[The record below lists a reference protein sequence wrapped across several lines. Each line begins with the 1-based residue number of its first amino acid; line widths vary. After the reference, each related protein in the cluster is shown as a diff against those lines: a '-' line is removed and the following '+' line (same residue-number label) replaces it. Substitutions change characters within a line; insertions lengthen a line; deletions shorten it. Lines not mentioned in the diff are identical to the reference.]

1 VNHDTRSLSNDQPSV
16 GLATNC
22 VLNERECQGSTI
34 NGNVVAYYRVA
45 TDRRSRSGLGLEAQQ
60 QAVRT
65 YLNGSE
71 WTLLGE
77 FTEVESGKGRA
88 RPELA
93 KAMALC
99 MQHKATLVIARLD
112 RLSRNVAF
120 ISGLMAGTEN
130 RFVSLDRPE
139 ASPFELHSYAAVAEQ
154 EARAISARTRAA
166 LQAAKARGV
175 RLGRPRGAR

>member
-1 VNHDTRSLSNDQPSV
+1 M
-16 GLATNC
+16 
-22 VLNERECQGSTI
+22 
-34 NGNVVAYYRVA
+34 NGHFVAYYRVA
-45 TDRRSRSGLGLEAQQ
+45 TDRRNKNGFGLEAQQ

-77 FTEVESGKGRA
+77 FTEIESGKGRA

-99 MQHKATLVIARLD
+99 RQHKATLVIAKLGRLARD
-112 RLSRNVAF
+112 VAF
-120 ISGLMAGTEN
+120 ISGLMEGTGN
-130 RFVSLDRPE
+130 KFVSVDQPG
-139 ASPFELHSYAAVAEQ
+139 ASPVDLHASAAMAEK
-154 EARAISARTRAA
+154 EGRAISARTRAA